1 MQGVF
6 TDFIAKGKYL
16 YILLASIIFIE
27 MLYIFF
33 LIIYGLAEHSGNVP
47 LPEKFNFWCYGFIIC
62 LTTVIQLYQ
71 IPLFIAGKYRD
82 LNNPWELP
90 LAGQLLAV
98 AQVFVLW
105 LPGIVSVSLE
115 WSITTLEIP
124 VVWERVIVFIML
136 GCSLLPL
143 LKMVKFERNN
153 FVTDKNDYTD
163 RVSESNTELFNT
175 VTQKQRKAEKL
186 AKDFNLEIEI

>member
-16 YILLASIIFIE
+16 YILLASFILVE
-27 MLYIFF
+27 MLYILF
-33 LIIYGLAEHSGNVP
+33 LVVYGLASHSDEVP
-47 LPEKFNFWCYGFIIC
+47 LPSKLNFWCYGFIIC

-105 LPGIVSVSLE
+105 LPGILAVSLE
-115 WSITTLEIP
+115 
-124 VVWERVIVFIML
+124 
-136 GCSLLPL
+136 
-143 LKMVKFERNN
+143 
-153 FVTDKNDYTD
+153 
-163 RVSESNTELFNT
+163 
-175 VTQKQRKAEKL
+175 
-186 AKDFNLEIEI
+186 